1 MRVQGGRSDLPEGPP
16 IASPSSLSG
25 LIRANS
31 NSIIDSWAAESARI
45 PFTKAA
51 DFAVPFEARRDR
63 MNAYLD
69 ALVERMDDPG
79 SRKAHEILR
88 STMRTEH
95 QRSLN
100 LSSVIR
106 NQHILRDILFGVVE
120 KSLPEGERQ
129 GARTAIE
136 AMIDRSVEE
145 IVLLLEDFNE
155 TQGILMRC
163 LSSSPTER
171 GELEHILARFCRNA
185 MDYFDADIV
194 IIFKHAEGT
203 RELTVTAS
211 AGKGIAFPKDR
222 KVMFDSFPLA
232 AEAVALRK
240 PRTCVESVAAG
251 GPRKRTMGN
260 ITFEHCLAIPMEMDG
275 RIIGMFF
282 VADSTRSIHYTSD
295 EVSIAEELAGHVL
308 RVLENADLFE
318 ALSVRSRAQKAL
330 IDTAVNLQKEIES
343 EEIYRI
349 VGDRVVQMIP
359 CSELAF
365 YMFDWDRRVGN
376 PVYAFGPY
384 AAEVM
389 GDLDFPADVGI
400 CGHVARTKRAEII
413 HDTEA
418 DPRGDYIPGTPAT
431 HSRMLAVP
439 LVGRKDVLGVIEL
452 LKYPPDDFTKEDL
465 EIATLFANHAAVA
478 VENARLLKEVL
489 GARDQVELS
498 MDLMTHDI
506 ANYTTPVTA
515 YLDSLIKHPGCDD
528 TEREKLKKALFQVE
542 SIMRLLDLVRLTA
555 RLKENNVHQTK
566 RTDLGETIRA
576 AVEKVRKDPHA
587 KPFDA
592 DVTLPAGKIEV
603 MADELLPEAFRN
615 LVFTAVKS
623 DRQERPRLI
632 VTAEQRRDGR
642 RESWHVRF
650 TQPNRSIPDH
660 LKAEVLKMGR
670 TGKSELTGGFGLG
683 LALARGIVER
693 QMGRMW
699 VSDIVRGDPSRGC
712 VFNIILPKA

>member
-1 MRVQGGRSDLPEGPP
+1 M
-16 IASPSSLSG
+16 
-25 LIRANS
+25 
-31 NSIIDSWAAESARI
+31 
-45 PFTKAA
+45 K
-51 DFAVPFEARRDR
+51 
-63 MNAYLD
+63 AYLD

-120 KSLPEGERQ
+120 RSMPEGERQ
-129 GARTAIE
+129 SARTAIE

-145 IVLLLEDFNE
+145 IVLLLEDFTE
-155 TQGILMRC
+155 TQGVLMRC
-163 LSSSPTER
+163 LSCSPAEK

-194 IIFKHAEGT
+194 VIFRHAEGS
-203 RELTVTAS
+203 RELTVVAS
-211 AGKGIAFPKDR
+211 AGKGVALPKDR

-232 AEAVALRK
+232 AEAVALRR
-240 PRTCVESVAAG
+240 PRTCVESAAAG
-251 GPRKRTMGN
+251 GPRKRTMGS
-260 ITFEHCLAIPMEMDG
+260 ITFEHCLAVPMETEG
-275 RIIGMFF
+275 RITGLFF
-282 VADSTRSIHYTSD
+282 VADSTRSIHYTSE
-295 EVSIAEELAGHVL
+295 EVSMAEDLAGHVR
-308 RVLENADLFE
+308 RVLMNADIFE
-318 ALSVRSRAQKAL
+318 VLSVRSRAQKAL

-349 VGDRVVQMIP
+349 VGDKVVQMIP

-365 YMFDWDRRVGN
+365 YMFDWERRVGN
-376 PVYAFGPY
+376 PVYSFGPY

-389 GDLDFPADVGI
+389 GDKDFPADVGI

-413 HDTEA
+413 HDTES

-452 LKYPPDDFTKEDL
+452 LKYPPDDFAQEDL

-478 VENARLLKEVL
+478 IENARLLKEVL

-515 YLDSLIKHPGCDD
+515 YLDSLIRHPGCDD
-528 TEREKLKKALFQVE
+528 TERDKLTKALFQVE
-542 SIMRLLDLVRLTA
+542 SIMGLVDMVRLTG
-555 RLKENNVHQTK
+555 RLKEDGARVTK
-566 RTDLGETIRA
+566 RTDLGA
-576 AVEKVRKDPHA
+576 AISSSVDRVRKDPHA

-592 DVTLPAGKIEV
+592 ELKLPAGTIAV
-603 MADELLPEAFRN
+603 MADELLGEAFRQ

-632 VTAEQRRDGR
+632 ITAEQRRDGR
-642 RESWHVRF
+642 RESWHVMF
-650 TQPNRSIPDH
+650 SQPNRSIPDH

-670 TGKSELTGGFGLG
+670 AGKSELTGGFGLG
-683 LALARGIVER
+683 LALARAIVER

-699 VSDIVRGDPSRGC
+699 VSDIVAGDPSRGC
-712 VFNIILPKA
+712 VFNITLPKA